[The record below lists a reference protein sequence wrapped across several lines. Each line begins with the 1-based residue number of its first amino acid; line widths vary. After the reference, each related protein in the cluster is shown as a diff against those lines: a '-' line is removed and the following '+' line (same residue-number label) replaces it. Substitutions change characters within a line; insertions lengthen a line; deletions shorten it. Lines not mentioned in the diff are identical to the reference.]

1 MTEFRF
7 GVYVSQKN
15 RKNFKKRL
23 QKRKNYCIIEIYAE
37 FSRTE
42 CEYMNFQSAVNY
54 INMLAGGSI
63 PGQDLLNGAQI
74 TGVTIAGLG
83 IVFAGLVILVLV
95 IMGFGK
101 IFDSVNQKKSA
112 KEAAAAA
119 KSAPKASAA
128 PKPAAP
134 AVQAAV
140 PSSAED
146 DDEVIAVIS
155 AVIAAMSAADG
166 TTYKVRSVKPAA
178 SNSLGGRTAWA
189 MDGRRGNVM
198 PF

>member
-1 MTEFRF
+1 
-7 GVYVSQKN
+7 
-15 RKNFKKRL
+15 
-23 QKRKNYCIIEIYAE
+23 
-37 FSRTE
+37 
-42 CEYMNFQSAVNY
+42 MNFQSAVNH

-83 IVFAGLVILVLV
+83 IVFSGLVILVLV
-95 IMGFGK
+95 IMLFGK
-101 IFDSVNQKKSA
+101 IFDSINQKKAA

-119 KSAPKASAA
+119 QNAPKAA

-134 AVQAAV
+134 APAA
-140 PSSAED
+140 PAAPAPAASD

-189 MDGRRGNVM
+189 MDGRRNNVM